1 MVFMMLVNVDEE
13 GWLVV
18 WSIFLNDLSQYI
30 GDWYRWLMNV
40 NDWLVVWNMAGL

>member
-18 WSIFLNDLSQYI
+18 WSIFFMTFPNILGI
-30 GDWYRWLMNV
+30 GID
-40 NDWLVVWNMAGL
+40 G